1 MPIRYRTIPGG
12 RRVVDRSDVTTDVT
26 TDGTIADVLAGVGD
40 DPDAA
45 SAAIAEEEKSDKP
58 RKTLISKLEA
68 IRDA

>member
-1 MPIRYRTIPGG
+1 MPIRYTTIPGG
-12 RRVVDRSDVTTDVT
+12 RRVVDRSADVTTE
-26 TDGTIADVLAGVGD
+26 GTIADVLAGVGD

-45 SAAIAEEEKSDKP
+45 SAAITQEEKSDKP